1 MDGLGGHGLMVDLYD
16 ARGNRYL
23 VAAPRDVAATPIPA
37 EAARETAW
45 IAPALRAVGLD
56 DHSRKLSDG
65 LLVGPFQAEPPFD
78 VLIVNTDGT
87 LAERSG
93 NGLTIF
99 ASALRDHGLV
109 GAGDSF
115 ELRVHHGGHA
125 APTPLPVMARLGPR
139 GSVWLDM
146 GRPAIGPEAV
156 DAAPGLSAVS
166 ALAELDSLWRRS
178 VFVRLGN
185 PHCVTMLES
194 PRDLPSMPR
203 LRKLQDRLTRI
214 AFAPPI
220 GSGSPCPGGVNLQW
234 AAPAGPNLIAARIFE
249 RGEGPTRS
257 SGTSACAVATAA
269 HHLGLAPG
277 PIVRV
282 RMPGGT
288 AQVALEV
295 EAGRLV
301 GVQYRG
307 VAKRITPG

>member
-1 MDGLGGHGLMVDLYD
+1 MADLYD

-23 VAAPRDVAATPIPA
+23 VASPDEVEGLPASAA
-37 EAARETAW
+37 EAVRDRSW
-45 IAPALRAVGLD
+45 IAPALSAFRLD
-56 DHSRKLSDG
+56 HHERKLSDG

-99 ASALRDHGLV
+99 ANALRDHSLAGT
-109 GAGDSF
+109 GDSF
-115 ELRVHHGGHA
+115 ELHVHHSGHA

-139 GSVWLDM
+139 GSVWLDI

-156 DAAPGLSAVS
+156 GAAPGLSEVS
-166 ALAELDSLWRRS
+166 TLAELDLLWRRS

-185 PHCVTMLES
+185 PHCVTMLAA
-194 PRDLPSMPR
+194 PRDLPSIAR
-203 LRKLQDRLTRI
+203 LRTLQASLTRI

-220 GSGSPCPGGVNLQW
+220 GVGSPCPGGVNLQW

-269 HHLGLAPG
+269 HHLGLVDG

-288 AQVALEV
+288 AQLEV
-295 EAGRLV
+295 AIDGAGPARV
-301 GVQYRG
+301 RYRG
-307 VAKRITPG
+307 IAKRLSALAN